1 MNHPRRHVLF
11 SQAAAGAAFI
21 AALGLMGALKVGRS
35 GFPADFSADLAATAP
50 ASLHSG
56 APLDVSYATLIRPAT
71 DRMATGVRE
80 GVAARY
86 RLVGVVL
93 DDANPLRSLAL
104 IEAKDSG
111 VQQRLRVGDELE
123 SGVTVQ
129 SIAQSEVWVR
139 GPLGE
144 ECLTRDGQ
152 VASRAPAKAGVV
164 VPGNNAGTTPG
175 DVARFGITSTG
186 DNTWEFR
193 REAIM
198 GYYRELLDRPE
209 RLVKVFDS
217 LAPVYDDQHQIGGYR
232 VQIEGEREFFGAV
245 DLRQGDIVR
254 AVNAIEMTNRRR
266 AENLIRRFAED
277 DLDTVILDVERDGKL
292 IKQIYRTAE

>member
-1 MNHPRRHVLF
+1 MNHPRRHVCF
-11 SQAAAGAAFI
+11 SQAAAGAAVF
-21 AALGLMGALKVGRS
+21 AALALVSALRVGRS
-35 GFPADFSADLAATAP
+35 GYAAEFTADPATASP

-56 APLDVSYATLIRPAT
+56 APLDISYATLFRPAT
-71 DRMATGVRE
+71 DQRTTAVRE

-93 DDANPLRSLAL
+93 DGANPLRSLAL

-111 VQQRLRVGDELE
+111 TQQRLRVGDELE
-123 SGVTVQ
+123 SDVTVR

-139 GPLGE
+139 GPVGE

-152 VASRAPAKAGVV
+152 VAGRAPAKSGGA
-164 VPGNNAGTTPG
+164 VPGNAGTTPG

-209 RLVKVFDS
+209 RLVQVFDS

-232 VQIEGEREFFGAV
+232 VQIEGERDFFGAV

-277 DLDTVILDVERDGKL
+277 DLKTVILDIERDGKL